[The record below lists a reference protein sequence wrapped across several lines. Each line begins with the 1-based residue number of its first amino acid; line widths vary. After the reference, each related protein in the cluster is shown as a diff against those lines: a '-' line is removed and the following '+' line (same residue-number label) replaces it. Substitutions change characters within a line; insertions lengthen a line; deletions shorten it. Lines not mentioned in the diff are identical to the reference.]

1 MLMKLLEK
9 YMRDHQ
15 LNQTQFADKVG
26 VNQGLVSMW
35 LNQKVQMA
43 PKWALKVER
52 VTEGELSRYD
62 LRPDIYPRDAA

>member
-1 MLMKLLEK
+1 
-9 YMRDHQ
+9 
-15 LNQTQFADKVG
+15 
-26 VNQGLVSMW
+26 MW